1 MRGGDGQRSR
11 PHSCLYIT
19 DMSDLD
25 ARLVE
30 RARGGDAEAFDGL
43 VRRHIRA
50 ARAVAMAV
58 VANPH
63 DADDVC
69 QDAFITALQR
79 LEQCRDPG
87 RFAGWLL
94 QIVRNGALNR
104 IRYEKSRP
112 AWPLEAASAQAGGSL
127 PSRDLER
134 AELRRQLTDGLDT
147 LTPVQ
152 REVVLLHDLEGWP
165 HRDIAELLG
174 VAEGTSRYHL
184 STARRALRKV
194 LHPLITGEETT

>member
-1 MRGGDGQRSR
+1 MQAM
-11 PHSCLYIT
+11 T
-19 DMSDLD
+19 EVD
-25 ARLVE
+25 AGLVG
-30 RARGGDAEAFDGL
+30 RARAGDEAAFEDL
-43 VRRHIRA
+43 VRRHLRA
-50 ARAVAMAV
+50 AHAVALGVLLDPA
-58 VANPH
+58 